1 MIMIRKSIPHIF
13 TLLNLFCGC
22 IAIYLIFSHF
32 FQFALVVLMLGVFF
46 DFFDGFFARL
56 LKVESDLGVQLDSLA
71 DMVTSG
77 IVPGAV
83 MYQLFVIS
91 GARNIDYAFQ
101 VNDSSFVF
109 TIAPLALIGFIIP
122 LGAAFRLAKFNL
134 ISDKAPYFRGLPTP
148 ANALF
153 IGALP
158 LLIHHPLMVDL
169 KDYLLTTVGLSVV
182 VVLSV
187 YLMNTH
193 WKMIS
198 FKGVDKSSL
207 KEIIF
212 LSVLLTIALLM
223 FYLLGLASFVGIII
237 TYVIFSLLKNVF
249 RI

>member
-1 MIMIRKSIPHIF
+1 MIRKSIPHIF

-22 IAIYLIFSHF
+22 IAIYLTFSHF
-32 FQFALVVLMLGVFF
+32 FQSALVVVMLGVFF

-77 IVPGAV
+77 FVPGAV
-83 MYQLFVIS
+83 MYQLFIVS

-101 VNDSSFVF
+101 INESSFVF

-134 ISDKAPYFRGLPTP
+134 ISDKVPYFRGLPTP

-158 LLIHHPLMVDL
+158 LLINHPLMVNL
-169 KDYLLTTVGLSVV
+169 KDYLLTPVGLSVV
-182 VVLSV
+182 VLLSV

-198 FKGVDKSSL
+198 LKGVDKSSL
-207 KEIIF
+207 QEIIF
-212 LSVLLTIALLM
+212 LFVLLMIAVLM
-223 FYLLGLASFVGIII
+223 FLLLGLASFVGIII
-237 TYVIFSLLKNVF
+237 TYVILSLLKNVF

>member
-1 MIMIRKSIPHIF
+1 MFLVNVS
-13 TLLNLFCGC
+13 
-22 IAIYLIFSHF
+22 LI
-32 FQFALVVLMLGVFF
+32 VML
-46 DFFDGFFARL
+46 
-56 LKVESDLGVQLDSLA
+56 DLGW
-71 DMVTSG
+71 
-77 IVPGAV
+77 
-83 MYQLFVIS
+83 VIL
-91 GARNIDYAFQ
+91 
-101 VNDSSFVF
+101 V
-109 TIAPLALIGFIIP
+109 GFIVGDNTIDI
-122 LGAAFRLAKFNL
+122 LVFL
-134 ISDKAPYFRGLPTP
+134 DKIKRNYL

-198 FKGVDKSSL
+198 FKAVDKSSL

>member
-1 MIMIRKSIPHIF
+1 MIRKGIPHIF

-22 IAIYLIFSHF
+22 IAIYLTFLHFSHA
-32 FQFALVVLMLGVFF
+32 ALVAVMLGVFF

-77 IVPGAV
+77 FVPGAV
-83 MYQLFVIS
+83 MYQMFIIS

-101 VNDSSFVF
+101 INEFSFVF
-109 TIAPLALIGFIIP
+109 TIAPLALLGFIIP

-134 ISDKAPYFRGLPTP
+134 ISDKVTYFRGLPTP

-153 IGALP
+153 ICALP
-158 LLIHHPLMVDL
+158 LLIQHPLMINF
-169 KDYLLTTVGLSVV
+169 KDYLLTPIALSGL

-187 YLMNTH
+187 FFMNIH

-198 FKGVDKSSL
+198 LKEVEKSSIQ
-207 KEIIF
+207 EIIF
-212 LSVLLTIALLM
+212 VFFLLLISILM
-223 FYLLGLASFVGIII
+223 FLFLGLASFVGIIV

-249 RI
+249 KI

>member
-1 MIMIRKSIPHIF
+1 MIRKGIPHIF

-22 IAIYLIFSHF
+22 IAIYLTFSHF
-32 FQFALVVLMLGVFF
+32 FYAALVAVMLGVFF
-46 DFFDGFFARL
+46 DFFDGFIARL

-77 IVPGAV
+77 FVPGAV
-83 MYQLFVIS
+83 MYQMFIIS

-101 VNDSSFVF
+101 INEFSFVF
-109 TIAPLALIGFIIP
+109 TIAPLALLGFIIP

-134 ISDKAPYFRGLPTP
+134 ISDKVTYFRGLPTP

-153 IGALP
+153 ICALP
-158 LLIHHPLMVDL
+158 LLIQHPLMINF
-169 KDYLLTTVGLSVV
+169 KDYLLTPIALSGL

-187 YLMNTH
+187 FFMNIH

-198 FKGVDKSSL
+198 LKGVEKSSIQ
-207 KEIIF
+207 EIIF
-212 LSVLLTIALLM
+212 VFLLLLISILM
-223 FYLLGLASFVGIII
+223 FLFLGLASFVGIIV

-249 RI
+249 KI